1 VEFSEARD
9 LFVNIF
15 QILRPNCKFL
25 DCGLILEKPRG
36 LSAKCLKLEFL
47 GIIFLKETR
56 GPSPRVVN
64 RPGARGPPWTDG
76 GADRR
81 HRSATAR
88 SPKYD
93 LRPLRCTKAH
103 RQGCKRERGARGSRL
118 GPHRSSG
125 GGVATGQY
133 GGAKRSREA
142 RWGGVPAWERRREG
156 LSEVSGAPGVV
167 GVAFIKPGEGTGGW
181 PE

>member
-1 VEFSEARD
+1 VDFSNARD
-9 LFVNIF
+9 LFLNIF
-15 QILRPNCKFL
+15 QILRPNYKFL
-25 DCGLILEKPRG
+25 DCGLILEKRRG
-36 LSAKCLKLEFL
+36 LSVKCRKLEFL

-81 HRSATAR
+81 RQSAAAR
-88 SPKYD
+88 SPENG

-103 RQGCKRERGARGSRL
+103 RRGRKRERGARGSQL

-125 GGVATGQY
+125 GSVVTGRRGGV
-133 GGAKRSREA
+133 KRSREA

-156 LSEVSGAPGVV
+156 LSVRCGVLRGSSG
-167 GVAFIKPGEGTGGW
+167 W
-181 PE
+181 LL